1 MGLAVEV
8 EVMVIVGEV
17 EGMVIEVVAG
27 VTVGVVM
34 VESSRKS

>member
-17 EGMVIEVVAG
+17 EGMVIEVVTG
-27 VTVGVVM
+27 VTVGVAM